1 MCIWSIIAKCCT
13 LRKEFAHQLCC
24 LRPLPGVTDRTRM
37 RKGGRKRRMRGRKP
51 GQHLRVFP
59 CWSAPP
65 TQAARSTQLS
75 NRLLCFPPA
84 NVSVNHSPQQKG
96 MIFVYKCA
104 PFGAVQ
110 HAFIHPV
117 HVMHD
122 KLWNNNW
129 KSGNNWLLLWVAQD
143 NFLFT
148 KWKRFSFKHSETA
161 CKTDDRPISRHAIK
175 HRPQTVKWHKS
186 HLIWERL
193 LCSPPSAS
201 CISMEKSITD
211 YLSCGRTTFS

>member
-1 MCIWSIIAKCCT
+1 MGNVHFAGYELHFIRLSQIKSSHFSFCKEITMCIWSIIAKCCS
-13 LRKEFAHQLCC
+13 LRKEFGHQLCY

-37 RKGGRKRRMRGRKP
+37 RKGGRERRMRGRKP

-65 TQAARSTQLS
+65 TQAARRTQLS

-84 NVSVNHSPQQKG
+84 DVSVNHSPQQKG

-110 HAFIHPV
+110 LAFIHLV

-122 KLWNNNW
+122 KL
-129 KSGNNWLLLWVAQD
+129 
-143 NFLFT
+143 
-148 KWKRFSFKHSETA
+148 
-161 CKTDDRPISRHAIK
+161 
-175 HRPQTVKWHKS
+175 
-186 HLIWERL
+186 
-193 LCSPPSAS
+193 
-201 CISMEKSITD
+201 
-211 YLSCGRTTFS
+211 